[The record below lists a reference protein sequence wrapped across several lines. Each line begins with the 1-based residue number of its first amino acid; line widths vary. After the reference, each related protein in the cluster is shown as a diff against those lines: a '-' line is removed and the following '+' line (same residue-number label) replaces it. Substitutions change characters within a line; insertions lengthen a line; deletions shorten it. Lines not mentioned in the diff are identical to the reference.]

1 MPYGIIDAMTLKV
14 DKAGRIILPKPV
26 RDRLRL
32 REGSELIL
40 EEHAEGVTLRPAE
53 YKTSMAQEN
62 GVWVHQ
68 GQAPS
73 GFNWDAVVDTIR
85 DERIRDASGL

>member
-1 MPYGIIDAMTLKV
+1 MTLKV

-26 RDRLRL
+26 CDRLRL

-40 EEHAEGVTLRPAE
+40 EEHMEGVTLRPVE
-53 YKTSMAQEN
+53 QKTSMAQEN

-68 GQAPS
+68 GQAPG
-73 GFNWDAVVDTIR
+73 GFNWDAIVDVNR
-85 DERIRDASGL
+85 DERIKDATGL